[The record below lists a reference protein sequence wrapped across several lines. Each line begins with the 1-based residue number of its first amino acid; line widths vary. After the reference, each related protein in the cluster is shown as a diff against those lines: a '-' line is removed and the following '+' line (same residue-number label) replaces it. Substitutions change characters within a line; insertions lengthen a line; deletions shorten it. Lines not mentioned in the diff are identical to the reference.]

1 MLALFRL
8 PECPEEIHTQVLARL
23 PSYAYHSLTHHQRAR
38 ESNMFVY
45 YSYPYE
51 LAVNVEESPT
61 CSSIILYL
69 YEVIIVATSPDRK
82 RFTSL
87 AHTQKFRKI
96 DQYPAPAPDIL
107 CSGHGTVGRTRA
119 IFKKGTASTLSYL

>member
-1 MLALFRL
+1 
-8 PECPEEIHTQVLARL
+8 
-23 PSYAYHSLTHHQRAR
+23 
-38 ESNMFVY
+38 MFVY

-96 DQYPAPAPDIL
+96 DQYPAPPPIFCAVDMELLEGLGPSL
-107 CSGHGTVGRTRA
+107 KKELLPLFRTFEVKRPNE
-119 IFKKGTASTLSYL
+119 TASLLPRKFVFSRSLVVVIRASNFFMV